1 MYPTISHLIY
11 DLFGIQIPLPIQ
23 TFGFWVAVSFI
34 VSALIISKELKRKEA
49 EGKIKSIKIKS
60 IKGKKLS
67 NSEILS
73 GLLFGF
79 LIGFKGFEALGHY
92 SELVA
97 NPQEFIL
104 STRGSLLGG
113 IFFSC
118 LSIFLRWNENKKQR
132 LDKPKEE
139 EKIVHP
145 YQLTGNM
152 ILIAA
157 ISGILGAKIFHNLE
171 NIDEFLVDP
180 IGQLFAFSGLT
191 FYGGLISGAIAVIV
205 YARKHK
211 IKIKHLIDSFSPALI
226 LAYGIGRIG
235 CHMSGDGDWGIE
247 NLKSKPEWLS
257 IFPDWI
263 WSYNYPNNVLTYNKY
278 QESVLNG
285 KMTEIP
291 DCAGT
296 FFDPY
301 CYQLTNPV
309 YPTPIYEFIMSLL
322 IFAFLWK
329 IRRKINIPG
338 CLFFIY
344 LIFNGLERF
353 FIEKIRVNNE
363 YNFLGGI
370 TQAEIISVILITLGI
385 AGILFVYFKN
395 KSKITN
401 RNSKYE

>member
-1 MYPTISHLIY
+1 MS
-11 DLFGIQIPLPIQ
+11 
-23 TFGFWVAVSFI
+23 S
-34 VSALIISKELKRKEA
+34 SKNLEY
-49 EGKIKSIKIKS
+49 
-60 IKGKKLS
+60 KKTAFLSKS
-67 NSEILS
+67 NSTFIEDMYMKFVNNDPSLPDSWKKYFYEI
-73 GLLFGF
+73 GD
-79 LIGFKGFEALGHY
+79 EADVIVNEINGP
-92 SELVA
+92 SWGPSKKVFVKKF
-97 NPQEFIL
+97 QQ
-104 STRGSLLGG
+104 
-113 IFFSC
+113 
-118 LSIFLRWNENKKQR
+118 NENKKQR
-132 LDKPKEE
+132 LENPKEE

-171 NIDEFLVDP
+171 NIDDFLADP

-191 FYGGLISGAIAVIV
+191 FYGGLISGALAVIV

-211 IKIKHLIDSFSPALI
+211 IEIKHLIDSFSPALI

-285 KMTEIP
+285 KMTEIS

-309 YPTPIYEFIMSLL
+309 FPTPIYEFIMSLL

-329 IRRKINIPG
+329 IRKKINIPG

-363 YNFLGGI
+363 YSFLGGV

-385 AGILFVYFKN
+385 AGIFFVYFNN
-395 KSKITN
+395 KSKNIN
-401 RNSKYE
+401 ENSQYE